1 MEAFPQGPGGSRLLL
16 PTPSGQAQLHF
27 RLPFWPLLECPA
39 FPLCIFSVGGGLG
52 AGNPVHILSPPS
64 LWRTKLTR
72 AEARE
77 AVVVWGRL
85 LAHRS
90 PVEKEIHA
98 VGRGSEV
105 ISSQPMIIAPSS
117 QYCLIWF
124 SFRVFLM
131 VHLSWTRIVM
141 TQINGRIQQTG
152 SILGTPSGIPS
163 QGSFLTFNS
172 HAF

>member
-1 MEAFPQGPGGSRLLL
+1 M
-16 PTPSGQAQLHF
+16 
-27 RLPFWPLLECPA
+27 
-39 FPLCIFSVGGGLG
+39 
-52 AGNPVHILSPPS
+52 
-64 LWRTKLTR
+64 
-72 AEARE
+72 
-77 AVVVWGRL
+77 VWGRL

-98 VGRGSEV
+98 VGRGSEG
-105 ISSQPMIIAPSS
+105 ISSQPMIIDPSS
-117 QYCLIWF
+117 QYCLVWF

-152 SILGTPSGIPS
+152 SILGTPSGTPS